1 MIYDVALMVI
11 CAGFWYTGY
20 LLWHMRHE
28 SATARWLALLFG
40 FFSFLSFWAVLDW
53 FGLAFPLFGLF
64 TLIMLS

>member
-28 SATARWLALLFG
+28 SATAMCLALLFG
-40 FFSFLSFWAVLDW
+40 SFSFLSFWAVLDW
-53 FGLAFPLFGLF
+53 FFLALGLFCLF